1 MFHYAA
7 PVQNYSAKPSIDDT
21 IRVGLKLLMCT
32 TDVEPVLNSPERY
45 MKAIVE
51 AIDNLKYIN
60 SIVDGSCLRKR
71 SLSSDSHDC
80 YGTTYNTRSPLDELI
95 NELTIL
101 RLNMAHSRPLDIY
114 NRLTVEPNE
123 IIRRSNI
130 EYDISMAYLFKLM
143 LKETLVKGKHMNKHA
158 DRFSLYDGPV
168 TDTVYRYTWRDKFIV
183 TCYVLGHVPYTHAA
197 LTRARRLN
205 KLKYARADIITAL
218 QYPRQLLIDYNAYI
232 IAIDSINIGS
242 GCI

>member
-1 MFHYAA
+1 MFHYSA
-7 PVQNYSAKPSIDDT
+7 PVQHYSGKPSIDDT

-32 TDVEPVLNSPERY
+32 TDVEPVLNNPERF
-45 MKAIVE
+45 MNAIVE

-60 SIVDGSCLRKR
+60 GAVNRSRLCKR
-71 SLSSDSHDC
+71 SFSGDINIHC
-80 YGTTYNTRSPLDELI
+80 GTTYNTRSPLDELI

-101 RLNMAHSRPLDIY
+101 RLNMSHSRPLDIY
-114 NRLTVEPNE
+114 NRLTVEPDE

-143 LKETLVKGKHMNKHA
+143 LKETLVKGKHINKHA
-158 DRFSLYDGPV
+158 DRFSLYDGPI
-168 TDTVYRYTWRDKFIV
+168 TETIYRYTWRDKFIV

-205 KLKYARADIITAL
+205 YLKYGRADIITAL
-218 QYPRQLLIDYNAYI
+218 QHPRQLLTDYNAYI
-232 IAIDSINIGS
+232 IAIDSTDIGS
-242 GCI
+242 GCL